1 MMKKRQLTIPDAPYR
16 AILDQI
22 QVWQIGYEALSLSK
36 SFPTKLYTSSDT
48 DAKRRVSVK
57 IWLLPN
63 NLLGSQHDK
72 LIRDCSRNIINKA
85 KYLMELLTEALD
97 DPLDLLNK
105 TTNFPILKKQD
116 TLLCQNG

>member
-1 MMKKRQLTIPDAPYR
+1 M
-16 AILDQI
+16 
-22 QVWQIGYEALSLSK
+22 WQIGYEALSLSK

-63 NLLGSQHDK
+63 NLLGSQHDN